1 MSKRR
6 NARSSLIPYPVIA
19 AVRGDPEAVNQ
30 VLDHYSGYI
39 EALSMRRGYDQN
51 GNPCL
56 AVDEEIRRIETKLIV
71 AILSFD
77 LN

>member
-1 MSKRR
+1 MRKA
-6 NARSSLIPYPVIA
+6 ARTELIPYPVIA
-19 AVRGDPEAVNQ
+19 AAVRGDPDAVNQ
-30 VLDHYSGYI
+30 VIDHYSGYI
-39 EALSMRRGYDQN
+39 AAMSVRKSYDQK

-56 AVDEEIRRIETKLIV
+56 AVDEEIRRRIETKLIV